1 MKEDLVMKDNY
12 IIFNLLIFIFLKIY
26 LFKKLFIK
34 KEIFNLENNK
44 ENIVKK
50 LIVYIKSYQKIIS
63 FMN

>member
-1 MKEDLVMKDNY
+1 MKINNKS
-12 IIFNLLIFIFLKIY
+12 IFNLLIFIFLKIY

-50 LIVYIKSYQKIIS
+50 LIVCIKSYQKKIN